1 LDQQILEPYF
11 RVLQKYRLEPDFIE
25 DYGRI
30 KKVYTK
36 QGIFALKQ
44 IRFSEEQRN
53 QFLQAVKSLH
63 DKGYR
68 HVVPIY
74 FSSDGR
80 HLQRD
85 QSSGSEFYLMPWIE
99 SGQVRTD
106 ERFVDLM
113 KEAARI
119 HKVTEITGKVNHS
132 YFQHFYE
139 KSRANI
145 DRRKL
150 DYERFIEKCEKKIYM
165 SPFELLYC
173 THFVQLLRM
182 EDFALNTLEDWY
194 EATKEKNKDRIS
206 TCHGNLSPNHL
217 LYDASGQ
224 CYLNNFDRTFTASPI
239 YDLLDFY
246 KKALYRYPQKAF
258 EATGWYKEYS
268 QHHQLTD
275 DERLLLFYYLTQT
288 DKIHRIIH
296 QYQTESAISEKNIV
310 TLLQRS
316 IWRMQASHTFVT
328 QINETI
334 KQEQNQALFG
344 EENGSYDD
352 EGSGG
357 TEGMDGME
365 GNEGNEG
372 IEIGMEGSG
381 GSSSRWRR
389 W

>member
-1 LDQQILEPYF
+1 MLNQQTLEPYF
-11 RVLQKYRLEPDFIE
+11 RLLNKYRLEPDFIE
-25 DYGRI
+25 DYGKI

-44 IRFSEEQRN
+44 VRFSEEQRN
-53 QFLQAVKSLH
+53 QFMQALNSLH

-74 FSSDGR
+74 FSTDGR
-80 HLQRD
+80 HLQSD
-85 QSSGSEFYLMPWIE
+85 QGSGSEFYLMPWIE
-99 SGQVRTD
+99 SGQVRSD

-119 HKVTEITGKVNHS
+119 HKVTEVTGKPNQS

-139 KSRANI
+139 KSKANI

-150 DYERFIEKCEKKIYM
+150 DYERFIEKSEKKIYM

-173 THFVQLLRM
+173 THFVQLMRM

-194 EATKEKNKDRIS
+194 EVAKEKNQDRIS
-206 TCHGNLSPNHL
+206 ICHGNLAPNLL
-217 LYDASGQ
+217 LYDDSGQ
-224 CYLNNFDRTFTASPI
+224 SYLYNFDRTFTASPI
-239 YDLLDFY
+239 YDLLNFY
-246 KKALYRYPQKAF
+246 RKALYRYPQKVA

-268 QHHQLTD
+268 QHNQLTD

-296 QYQTESAISEKNIV
+296 QYQTDSTISEKDIV
-310 TLLQRS
+310 TKLQRS

-328 QINETI
+328 QINEAI
-334 KQEQNQALFG
+334 QQEKNQLLL
-344 EENGSYDD
+344 EDNNGGYDG
-352 EGSGG
+352 EGS
-357 TEGMDGME
+357 
-365 GNEGNEG
+365 
-372 IEIGMEGSG
+372 
-381 GSSSRWRR
+381 
-389 W
+389 